1 MNQDIFE
8 TPSSTPN
15 FQTELAAQLA
25 ELVPEAMADGKIDV
39 IKLQELLAKDA
50 AETSERFGLFWPGKQ
65 RALRVAQMPTAAT
78 LRPEP
83 EKSKDWDKTKNVVIE
98 GDNLEV
104 LKILQK
110 HYHGKIKMIYIDPP
124 YNTGKDFVYPDNFK
138 EGLENYLEW
147 TRQVN
152 EEGKKVSTN
161 SETEGRYHSNWLNM
175 MYPRLKL
182 ARNLLT
188 QDGVMF
194 ISIDDNEIDNL
205 TKICKEIFGEG
216 NFSTTFIR
224 QKKKKPSF
232 LHNNVGS
239 MTEYVVCVTK
249 NSDFTFPF
257 SVDTTTAGKKYP
269 LNNAGNSVGKLTFPP
284 QSVSFSMPDCVLE
297 PQDMSEG
304 NIRTRLLNKVEIFE
318 GKNLNE
324 FTLEGEWRYSQS
336 KVDEL
341 LASGETITISKT
353 PFRPNHVK
361 AGGEVKKMHNLLTP
375 QTYGTGTNE
384 DGSEEILKLMGGDFF
399 DNPKP
404 SSLIRVLVQAV
415 TYDDP
420 EATILDFFAGS
431 GSTGHAVMD
440 LNSSD
445 GGSRNFI
452 LVQLP
457 EPTPEDSSARLA
469 GFATISEVTRKRL
482 MLASQ
487 KLATQNQNQVFD
499 SNPGSD
505 YGFRSY
511 KLTNTSFQK
520 WLVESDTDRTKLEE
534 HLFSLKDSANDAASA
549 DELLTE
555 ILLKNGYS
563 LSENVKT
570 VLIGDFAWL
579 SVGDGLLLAY
589 LNEHSK
595 PTLDNLRE
603 VAACEPLRLIVLEDA
618 FQGDDELKT
627 NLSQL
632 CKSKNI
638 ELWTA

>member
-1 MNQDIFE
+1 VNEEIFE
-8 TPSSTPN
+8 TPASTPN
-15 FQTELAAQLA
+15 FQTELAEKLA
-25 ELVPEAMADGKIDV
+25 ELAPEAVADGKIDV
-39 IKLQELLAKDA
+39 IKLQELLAQDA

-65 RALRVAQMPTAAT
+65 RALRVAQTPTTAT
-78 LRPEP
+78 LKPEP
-83 EKSKDWDKTKNVVIE
+83 EKSKEWDTTKNIFIE

-104 LKILQK
+104 LKIMQK

-152 EEGKKVSTN
+152 DEGKKISTN

-269 LNNAGNSVGKLTFPP
+269 LNNAGNSIGKLTFPP
-284 QSVSFSMPDCVLE
+284 QSISFSMPDCVVE

-318 GKNLNE
+318 GKNLNK

-440 LNSSD
+440 LNSLD

-457 EPTPEDSSARLA
+457 EPTPEDSSARMA
-469 GFATISEVTRKRL
+469 GFATISEVTRERL

-487 KLATQNQNQVFD
+487 KLATHSQNQVFD
-499 SNPGSD
+499 SNPDAD

-511 KLTNTSFQK
+511 KLTNTYFQK
-520 WLVESDTDRTKLEE
+520 WLADSNTDRTKLEE
-534 HLFSLKDSANDAASA
+534 HLFSLKDSANDDASA

-570 VLIGDFAWL
+570 VLIGDLTWL

>member
-1 MNQDIFE
+1 MTENIFE

-15 FQTELAAQLA
+15 FQTELAEQLA
-25 ELVPEAMADGKIDV
+25 ELAPEAVADGKIDV
-39 IKLQELLAKDA
+39 LKLQELLAQDA
-50 AETSERFGLFWPGKQ
+50 AETYERFGLFWPGKQ

-83 EKSKDWDKTKNVVIE
+83 EKSKDWGKTKNVFIE

-152 EEGKKVSTN
+152 DAGKKISTN
-161 SETEGRYHSNWLNM
+161 SETEGRFHSNWLNM

-182 ARNLLT
+182 ARNLLA

-269 LNNAGNSVGKLTFPP
+269 LNNAGNSIGRLTFPP
-284 QSVSFSMPDCVLE
+284 QSVHFSMPDCVVE

-304 NIRTRLLNKVEIFE
+304 NIRTRLLNKVEIFA

-341 LASGETITISKT
+341 LANGETITISKT

-384 DGSEEILKLMGGDFF
+384 DGSEEIFKLMGGDFF

-440 LNSSD
+440 LNSQD

-457 EPTPEDSSARLA
+457 EPTPEDSSARMA
-469 GFATISEVTRKRL
+469 GFATISEVTRERL
-482 MLASQ
+482 MLVSQ
-487 KLATQNQNQVFD
+487 KLATHNQNQVFD
-499 SNPGSD
+499 SNPDAD

-511 KLTNTSFQK
+511 KLTNSSFQK
-520 WLVESDTDRTKLEE
+520 WLVESDTDRTKLED

-570 VLIGDFAWL
+570 VLIGDLAWL
-579 SVGDGLLLAY
+579 SVSDGLVLAY
-589 LNEHSK
+589 LNEHEK

-603 VAACEPLRLIVLEDA
+603 VAAREPLRLILLEDA
-618 FQGDDELKT
+618 FHGDDELKT
-627 NLSQL
+627 NLAQL